1 MAGASEDLN
10 SESEATTVMSS
21 INITPFVDVML
32 VLLIIFMITAP
43 ALVKE
48 VMDIRLPKTS
58 SGDGQVMQTL
68 GVAINKDGN
77 ILLNGQIT
85 DEEGLKKS
93 IGETLAKSH
102 NTQTIINTNINGFN
116 FSIRARKCSTTSVG
130 VTFFWP
136 IISRIRQAGCQVRE
150 SASSFA
156 AASTPPNDMT
166 AANPAAP

>member
-1 MAGASEDLN
+1 MAGMNSDLN
-10 SESEATTVMSS
+10 GDSEGTSLISA
-21 INITPFVDVML
+21 INITPFVDVVL

-85 DEEGLKKS
+85 DEEGLKAAVKA
-93 IGETLAKSH
+93 TLAQAQDAQAILSADTEVNYGRVVKVMDLL
-102 NTQTIINTNINGFN
+102 
-116 FSIRARKCSTTSVG
+116 KTSGLEKFAV
-130 VTFFWP
+130 
-136 IISRIRQAGCQVRE
+136 QVERE
-150 SASSFA
+150 
-156 AASTPPNDMT
+156 T
-166 AANPAAP
+166 AEGDKKTE